1 MGTLYLVSTPIGN
14 LEDITLRAMRVL
26 REVSLIAAEDTR
38 TTRRLLARYEIT
50 TPCIAYHEHNKL
62 AQLDDVITALA
73 NGDIAL
79 VSDAGT
85 PGMSDPGFELV
96 STCIAAGFP
105 VVPIPGP
112 SAPIAALVAA
122 GLPADQFIYL
132 GFLPRK
138 GPERRALLNSLADM
152 PQTLVCFEAPHR
164 IADALGDMLAILGDR
179 RIVVARELTKPN
191 EDFRREQ
198 ISQALAYFAAHLPR
212 GDFTL
217 VVAGGGLRARNR
229 PRVQPA
235 TLDVPSAPGMPDEE
249 PGPSEAE
256 VAAQLRVLRDQG
268 KSGSAAARQI
278 ARELGISKS
287 IVYQIWISL
296 DDKPEPRQET

>member
-1 MGTLYLVSTPIGN
+1 MHRLP
-14 LEDITLRAMRVL
+14 RA
-26 REVSLIAAEDTR
+26 
-38 TTRRLLARYEIT
+38 
-50 TPCIAYHEHNKL
+50 HKL

-73 NGDIAL
+73 NGDVAL

-138 GPERRALLNSLADM
+138 GPDRRALLNSLADM

-164 IADALGDMLAILGDR
+164 IADALEDMLAILGDR

-198 ISQALAYFAAHLPR
+198 ISQALAYFAAHRPR

-235 TLDVPSAPGMPDEE
+235 PLDVASALGIPDEE
-249 PGPSEAE
+249 PGPSEAD
-256 VAAQLRVLRDQG
+256 VASQLRTLRGQG

-296 DDKPEPRQET
+296 DDKPEPRTEN